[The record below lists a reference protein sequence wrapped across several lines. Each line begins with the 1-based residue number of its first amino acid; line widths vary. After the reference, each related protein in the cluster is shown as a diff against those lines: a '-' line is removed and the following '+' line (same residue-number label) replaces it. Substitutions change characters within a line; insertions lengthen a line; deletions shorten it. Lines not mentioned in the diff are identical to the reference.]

1 LHIAN
6 DGLPTIGDVDVL
18 YANVLLAAVAADG
31 WTLARS
37 ASAR

>member
-1 LHIAN
+1 
-6 DGLPTIGDVDVL
+6 VDVL